1 MTLPLNRKYLPLV
14 ATSVV
19 FLVVFVAAGV
29 MYEGFITLNNFAN
42 LLTRGSFVGLCAVGM
57 TFVII
62 AGGIDLSVGSMVAFS
77 STVLAWLTE
86 IQGVPAPI
94 AVVLVLA
101 LGTLFGLAQGAM
113 IHFYKA
119 PAFIV
124 TLAGMFLLRGLAFV
138 VAPNQAA
145 LGVANPTLVK
155 LAEFELPIGFDAN
168 LRFGALA
175 LVAAVI
181 VAALVL
187 GRTRFGRNVYAVGGS
202 EQSVLL
208 MGLPLARTKLGI
220 YAISGFCAAL
230 AGLTLVIE
238 TQSGNP
244 SEAVGFELEAIA
256 AVVIGG
262 TLLTGGYGFVAGTLV
277 GVLIRQ
283 VIYTIIEY
291 NGRLTVD
298 WAMIVIGALL
308 LVFIL
313 LQRFF
318 SQGTAAGRATARR
331 RTAPPPRL
339 APVPPPAPPARSPA
353 RIGADDP

>member
-1 MTLPLNRKYLPLV
+1 MTLRVNRKYLPLL

-19 FLVVFVAAGV
+19 FLVVFVAAGAL
-29 MYEGFITLNNFAN
+29 YDGFITLNNFAN

-77 STVLAWLTE
+77 STLLAWLTE
-86 IQGVPAPI
+86 IQGVPAPL
-94 AVVLVLA
+94 AVLFVLV
-101 LGTLFGLAQGAM
+101 LGTLFGVAQGAM

-138 VAPNQAA
+138 AAPNQAA
-145 LGVANPTLVK
+145 LGVANPLLVK

-175 LVAAVI
+175 LVASVI
-181 VAALVL
+181 VAAVVL

-220 YAISGFCAAL
+220 YAISGFCSAL

-244 SEAVGFELEAIA
+244 SEAVGYELEAIA

-262 TLLTGGYGFVAGTLV
+262 TVLTGGRGYVLGSLV
-277 GVLIRQ
+277 GVLVFGTIK
-283 VIYTIIEY
+283 TIISFMGAEQS
-291 NGRLTVD
+291 
-298 WAMIVIGALL
+298 WMQIIVGTLL

-313 LQRFF
+313 IQR
-318 SQGTAAGRATARR
+318 
-331 RTAPPPRL
+331 
-339 APVPPPAPPARSPA
+339 VIVARSTQ
-353 RIGADDP
+353 RR

>member
-1 MTLPLNRKYLPLV
+1 VNRKYLPLF
-14 ATSVV
+14 ATAGVFLAV
-19 FLVVFVAAGV
+19 FLVAGTQ
-29 MYEGFITLNNFAN
+29 YDNFLTLNNFAN

-77 STVLAWLTE
+77 STAIAWLTE
-86 IQGVPAPI
+86 IHGLSAPL
-94 AVVLVLA
+94 AVGLVLA
-101 LGTLFGLAQGAM
+101 SGTLVGLAQGAM

-124 TLAGMFLLRGLAFV
+124 TLAGMFLLRGLGFV
-138 VAPNQAA
+138 IAPNQAA
-145 LGVANPTLVK
+145 MGISNPLVGR

-175 LVAAVI
+175 FIAAVI
-181 VAALVL
+181 VAAVVL
-187 GRTRFGRNVYAVGGS
+187 GRTRFGRTVYAVGGS

-208 MGLPLARTKLGI
+208 MGLPLARTKLAI
-220 YAISGFCAAL
+220 YGISGFCSAL

-238 TQSGNP
+238 TQSGDP
-244 SEAVGFELEAIA
+244 SAAVGYELEAIA

-308 LVFIL
+308 LAFIL

-331 RTAPPPRL
+331 RALPRL
-339 APVPPPAPPARSPA
+339 APTSEPPPRAPA
-353 RIGADDP
+353 RIGADEP